1 MQSLFLEFLA
11 GRVGVP
17 GGQPEPPQVARGF
30 ADLAQEFGHLAFRM
44 VNVAEVPPCCLR
56 HVDR

>member
-30 ADLAQEFGHLAFRM
+30 ADLAQEFGHGAFRM
-44 VNVAEVPPCCLR
+44 VNGGTGAVLFPAR
-56 HVDR
+56 HG